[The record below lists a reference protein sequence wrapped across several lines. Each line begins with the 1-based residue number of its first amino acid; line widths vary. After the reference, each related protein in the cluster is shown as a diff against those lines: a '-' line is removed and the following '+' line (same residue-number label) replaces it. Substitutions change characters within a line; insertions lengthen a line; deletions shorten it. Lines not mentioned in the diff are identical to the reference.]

1 MPINSPYHRGELE
14 VQELA
19 GEQAQARRNGGIVS
33 DHIAA
38 GALEFIRQQSLAVA
52 ATLDRAGYPWASLL
66 LGPPGF
72 MSAPDPSQI
81 AIDFMQRPLA
91 EDDVFFTNLAGD
103 RRMGLLIIDLATRR
117 RMRANGRLKRFAGNR
132 LAMKVEE
139 AYPNCPKYIERR
151 HFRLGPPSGSAPKRR
166 SGTRFDQARS
176 DMIARSDTFF
186 VASAYPGGGL
196 DASHRGG
203 PRGFVEVLEDNRL
216 RIPDYTGN
224 SLFNTL
230 GNLLEHPQAG
240 LAFLDF
246 EGGRLLQLIGQA
258 RVAFEQPD
266 PERRSGGTGRFWEL
280 QVERWVERSLTRQ
293 VEWEFL
299 DSSPFNQRIADQ
311 TVTT

>member
-1 MPINSPYHRGELE
+1 MAIKDPFHRGERR
-14 VQELA
+14 VQQMT
-19 GEQAQARRNGGIVS
+19 GETSQAQRNGGIIS
-33 DHIAA
+33 DRIME
-38 GALEFIRQQSLAVA
+38 GGPDFIEQQALAVV
-52 ATLDRAGYPWASLL
+52 ATLDAGGYPWASLL
-66 LGPPGF
+66 LGPPGYL
-72 MSAPDPSQI
+72 SAPDPGHI
-81 AIDFMQRPLA
+81 VIDLSRGIVPQ
-91 EDDVFFTNLAGD
+91 DDALFANLNNDA
-103 RRMGLLIIDLATRR
+103 RMGLLVIDLSTRR
-117 RMRANGRLKRFAGNR
+117 RIRANGSRLSLSRGR
-132 LAMKVEE
+132 LEMRVQE

-151 HFRLGPPSGSAPKRR
+151 HFSLGPPAPHLRWATGSQLGAERK
-166 SGTRFDQARS
+166 DL
-176 DMIARSDTFF
+176 IARSDTFF